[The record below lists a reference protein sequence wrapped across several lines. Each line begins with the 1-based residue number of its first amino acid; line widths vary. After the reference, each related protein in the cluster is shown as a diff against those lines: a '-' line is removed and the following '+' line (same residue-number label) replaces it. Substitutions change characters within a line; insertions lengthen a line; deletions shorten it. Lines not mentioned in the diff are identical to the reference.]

1 MATFG
6 RFNENLVN
14 IAQNDGFE
22 SCLFSG
28 CSSGLAGGIFE
39 VIHKGPDNI
48 KNYFLILLLEA
59 DE

>member
-39 VIHKGPDNI
+39 VIH
-48 KNYFLILLLEA
+48 
-59 DE
+59 